1 MEDTI
6 RETVVSEIIMTEIA
20 EKNKI
25 VQFPETWINL
35 EFHIYSV
42 IQSEVSQR
50 KTNIIY

>member
-25 VQFPETWINL
+25 VQEAIICHHRRLAEKEPSS
-35 EFHIYSV
+35 HI
-42 IQSEVSQR
+42 
-50 KTNIIY
+50 